1 MNLIPITYHSKKYP
15 ENVISNID
23 EIAGNFDK
31 DTINPERKYSLHTE
45 YSHMKRKLDNKLIN
59 KYPELKISEKE
70 KIPQLWKNKEWAKE
84 FANFIIE
91 LVGNSI
97 PPEIIEIHPPF
108 NDYCKELSTFFGIY
122 EEFEKII
129 LAKFPTVNIFIE
141 NRCGTFYKG
150 GKFIISNG
158 KSIIQFLQELQSR
171 KLKLKLVLDYPQV
184 FSAEAIKMDDINL
197 KKIIIFNDNIKPYI
211 SYIGGI
217 HLWGKRK
224 SQTGR
229 WTSHTGDLNTFFS
242 NNDLLKDEFI
252 SSIIN
257 TFNDN
262 EARFF
267 VPEVNSSE
275 KDLQSIIY
283 DLLKYDINFNSEY

>member
-1 MNLIPITYHSKKYP
+1 MKLIPITYHSKKYP
-15 ENVISNID
+15 ERVISNID

-31 DTINPERKYSLHTE
+31 DSINPQRKYSLHTE
-45 YSHMKRKLDNKLIN
+45 YSHMKRKLDTELIN
-59 KYPELKISEKE
+59 KYPELRSSERDN
-70 KIPQLWKNKEWAKE
+70 IQQLWKSKQWAKE

-91 LVGNSI
+91 LVGDNI

-108 NDYCKELSTFFGIY
+108 NDYCKEFSEFFDIY

-129 LAKFPTVNIFIE
+129 LKKFPKVKIFIE

-158 KSIIQFLQELQSR
+158 KSIIQFLQELQNR
-171 KLKLKLVLDYPQV
+171 NLKLKLVLDYPQV
-184 FSAEAIKMDDINL
+184 FSAEAVKMDDIKL
-197 KKIIIFNDNIKPYI
+197 KKIINFNNNIKEYI
-211 SYIGGI
+211 SYIGGF

-242 NNDLLKDEFI
+242 NNNELKEEFI
-252 SSIIN
+252 NSVIN
-257 TFNDN
+257 TFDDDIV
-262 EARFF
+262 RYF

-275 KDLQSIIY
+275 DDLQSIIN
-283 DLLKYDINFNSEY
+283 DLLKYKVNFNLED

>member
-15 ENVISNID
+15 KNVISNID

-31 DTINPERKYSLHTE
+31 DIINPKREYSLHTE
-45 YSHMKRKLDNKLIN
+45 YSHMKRKLDNRLIN
-59 KYPELKISEKE
+59 KYPELKKSERE
-70 KIPQLWKNKEWAKE
+70 NIPQLWKSKEWARE

-91 LVGNSI
+91 LVGNNI
-97 PPEIIEIHPPF
+97 PPKIIEIHPPF
-108 NDYCKELSTFFGIY
+108 NDYCKNFSLFFDIY

-129 LAKFPTVNIFIE
+129 SAELPNTNIFIE

-158 KSIIQFLQELQSR
+158 KSIIQFLQELEVR
-171 KLKLKLVLDYPQV
+171 KLRLKLVLDYPQV
-184 FSAEAIKMDDINL
+184 FSAESIKMDDIKL
-197 KKIIIFNDNIKPYI
+197 KKIIEFNNNIKPYI
-211 SYIGGI
+211 SHIGGF

-229 WTSHTGDLNTFFS
+229 WTSHTGDLNTFF
-242 NNDLLKDEFI
+242 NNNNLLKDEFI
-252 SSIIN
+252 SSVVN
-257 TFNDN
+257 TFDDNDI
-262 EARFF
+262 RFF

-275 KDLQSIIY
+275 EDLQSIIF
-283 DLLKYDINFNSEY
+283 DLLKYDVKFNFND

>member
-15 ENVISNID
+15 ENVVSNID

-70 KIPQLWKNKEWAKE
+70 KIPQLWKNKAWAKE
-84 FANFIIE
+84 FASFIIE

-184 FSAEAIKMDDINL
+184 FSAEAVKMDDINL

-224 SQTGR
+224 SQAGR

-283 DLLKYDINFNSEY
+283 DLLKYDVNFNSEY